1 MARTPFFQHITLAC
15 RGTMFMKTSGFYGNI
30 WHKSCLS
37 FVAIVVMV
45 LGLSGSRV
53 VAQNSFGGFTP
64 FGELPGFDDGG
75 VNNDN
80 PIAVEASF
88 EMGEGTDRGR
98 LTLSVTL
105 AEQWHIYSLSQ
116 KPGGPTKSEIKLTGP
131 ESVELLGPFVPNQQ
145 PKSAEST
152 TWEGVIVEEH
162 SGQFQWTAPI
172 RLKDPATAKQL
183 EIEVLL
189 TGLTCRE
196 GEGGGCIPYRET
208 LTATYAGSY
217 EVPVPAGEFR
227 NKNSVVLWKGNITPA
242 VVKPGETAELKLTA
256 VPDETFHVYAATTTS
271 EMNATN
277 FVMTQLSG
285 LRATGP
291 ETSSKVISK
300 EGVAGSPPVT
310 FHEGTVT
317 WTIPVT
323 VPKDAQ
329 AGEYAIEGLVGY
341 QACTDTSCRQP
352 LGLKFASILKVD
364 PSGTGQEAAALAFE
378 KVRFPEVLEAA
389 DATDWIFNPE
399 DENSATAAK
408 IAPPNQSSLG
418 VILGM
423 ALIGGLILNLMPC
436 VLPVVGLKLMALVE
450 SAGEDQNKILAHNL
464 WYTLG
469 LLTVF
474 WILAAVAVVLRVSYG
489 QTLAW
494 GQQFQFFEFR
504 FIVTLLVFVMALS
517 FLGTWEIPLP
527 GFASGKASQQLQ
539 KKEGASG
546 AFFKGMFTTVLAT
559 PCSGPLLGAVF
570 GYTLAA
576 PPAITFL
583 LFTTLGLGM
592 ALPYILIGLMP
603 SLVFW
608 LPKPGAW
615 METVKQL
622 MAFLLLGTVA
632 YLFGGFTDDE
642 KLPVFVT
649 LIGAWFACWMIGR
662 VPLWDRW
669 QKRAGAWSGGLASA
683 TLIGVLAF
691 AYLMPGEEVMPWQ
704 PYSRAKLAELQS
716 EGKTVL
722 IDFTASWCPNC
733 IVNYN
738 VAINT
743 EETAAQMEELGAVPV
758 LADWSH
764 YDEAIGEKLRELNS
778 NSIPLLAIYPGNDPQ
793 NPIILRDLVSQKQVL
808 EALQAAGP
816 SVSPGASPSAIA
828 ARN

>member
-1 MARTPFFQHITLAC
+1 
-15 RGTMFMKTSGFYGNI
+15 MKTSGCFYHPQGYRS
-30 WHKSCLS
+30 WLMAGA
-37 FVAIVVMV
+37 VLA
-45 LGLSGSRV
+45 LGLFCSPVR
-53 VAQNSFGGFTP
+53 AQEPFGGFTQ
-64 FGELPGFDDGG
+64 FGQVPGFDNVGG
-75 VNNDN
+75 VDNEN
-80 PIAVEASF
+80 PIAVDASY
-88 EMGEGTDRGR
+88 EVGEGTDRGR
-98 LTLSVTL
+98 LILSVTL
-105 AEQWHIYSLSQ
+105 AEQWHIYSLAQ
-116 KPGGPTKSEIKLTGP
+116 KPGGPTKSVIKLVGP
-131 ESVELLGPFVPNQQ
+131 DSVELLGPFSPDQQ

-162 SGQFQWTAPI
+162 GGQFKWTAPI

-183 EIEVLL
+183 QIEVLL

-196 GEGGGCIPYRET
+196 GEGGGCIPYREN
-208 LTATYAGSY
+208 LTASFAGTY

-227 NKNSVVLWKGNITPA
+227 DKNSVVLWKGDLSPA
-242 VVKPGETAELKLTA
+242 IVKPGEKTELKLTA
-256 VPDETFHVYAATTTS
+256 VPDAGFHVYTATTTS

-277 FVMTQLSG
+277 FVVTNLSG
-285 LRATGP
+285 LRATEP
-291 ETSSKVISK
+291 ETSSEVVSQD
-300 EGVAGSPPVT
+300 GAGGSPPVSY
-310 FHEGTVT
+310 HKGTVT
-317 WTIPVT
+317 WTIPIT
-323 VPKDAQ
+323 VPEDAQ
-329 AGEYAIEGLVGY
+329 AGEYSIEGLVGY
-341 QACTDTSCRQP
+341 QACTETSCRQP
-352 LGLKFASILKVD
+352 MGLKFVTTLTVNTSANQQQV
-364 PSGTGQEAAALAFE
+364 AAVAFE
-378 KVRFPEVLEAA
+378 KVRFPNVLEAA
-389 DATDWIFNPE
+389 DATDWVFK
-399 DENSATAAK
+399 ENANKGNTAPKA
-408 IAPPNQSSLG
+408 IAPNTSSLG
-418 VILGM
+418 AILGM

-436 VLPVVGLKLMALVE
+436 VLPVVGLKLMALVD
-450 SAGEDQNKILAHNL
+450 SAGEDHNKVLAHNL
-464 WYTLG
+464 WYTFG

-474 WILAAVAVVLRVSYG
+474 WILAAVAIVLKVSYG

-504 FIVTLLVFVMALS
+504 LVITLLVFVMALS

-583 LFTTLGLGM
+583 VFTTLGLGM

-603 SLVFW
+603 QLVFW

-632 YLFGGFTDDE
+632 YLFGGFTEDE

-649 LIGAWFACWMIGR
+649 MIGAWFACWMIGS

-669 QKRAGAWSGGLASA
+669 QKRVAAWSGGLVSA
-683 TLIGVLAF
+683 TAIGLLAF
-691 AYLMPGEEVMPWQ
+691 TYLMPGEEVMPWQ
-704 PYSRAKLAELQS
+704 PYSPAKLAELQS
-716 EGKTVL
+716 DGKTVM

-738 VAINT
+738 IAINT
-743 EETAAQMEELGAVPV
+743 EATAAKLKELGAVPV
-758 LADWSH
+758 LADWSQH
-764 YDEAIGEKLRELNS
+764 DEAIGEKLRELNS
-778 NSIPLLAIYPGNDPQ
+778 NSIPLLAIYPGSDPE
-793 NPIILRDLVSQKQVL
+793 NPIILRDLVSQQDVL

-816 SVSPGASPSAIA
+816 SVSPGGSSGAIA